1 MKTMIFTLMA
11 MFIWTMM
18 PIEAIADK
26 GDRTANHNRQTS
38 RNYEQNRYD
47 RHGERHDRYEKR
59 RIIKRE
65 HRKHRRQVQSQRV
78 EHRYRTPQVR
88 QTQYRDYRTYII
100 PSGYVYTSTPGV
112 SLYFSW

>member
-1 MKTMIFTLMA
+1 MKTMILTFMA

-26 GDRTANHNRQTS
+26 GDRTSQHNRRTAVS
-38 RNYEQNRYD
+38 YDQNRYD
-47 RHGERHDRYEKR
+47 RHGERHNRYERK

-65 HRKHRRQVQSQRV
+65 HRNHRRQARHQKV
-78 EHRYRTPQVR
+78 EYRHQTPQVR
-88 QTQYRDYRTYII
+88 YTPYQDYRTYII